1 MRQEVKSVVVL
12 VLLTLG
18 APVIAQAPAGRT
30 FVLDRSTLTYHMS
43 HPIHEVDGVS
53 HAAKGKG
60 FCRAGVCDFLL
71 AAPVKSFDSGDTN
84 RDLHM
89 LQVTRGAEFP
99 VVMVRFHIPEAEV
112 NATAFDCD
120 LEVSFAGNID
130 HYFHVPFR
138 QEINGGTHHII
149 GTIPTTL
156 SGFKIV
162 PPSFLGVAI
171 KNEIPVRVDTSWHE
185 Q

>member
-1 MRQEVKSVVVL
+1 MRN
-12 VLLTLG
+12 LLGFALLC
-18 APVIAQAPAGRT
+18 AAVPALAQTAADHT
-30 FVLDRSTLTYHMS
+30 FLLEQSTLTYHMS

-60 FCRAGVCDFLL
+60 NCHADVCDFLL

-99 VVMVRFHIPEAEV
+99 VITVRFRIPETDV
-112 NATAFDCD
+112 NAAAFDCD
-120 LEVSFAGNID
+120 LEVTFAGNTD
-130 HYFHVPFR
+130 HYYHVSFH
-138 QEINGGTHHII
+138 QEINGRTHHIT

-156 SGFKIV
+156 SGFKIP

-171 KNEIPVRVDTSWHE
+171 KNEIPVRVDTTWH
-185 Q
+185 QQ

>member
-1 MRQEVKSVVVL
+1 MKIFPAIA
-12 VLLTLG
+12 LLCL
-18 APVIAQAPAGRT
+18 ASPVFAQTSADHILL
-30 FVLDRSTLTYHMS
+30 LDQSTLSYHMS

-60 FCRAGVCDFLL
+60 VCRAAVCDFLL

-89 LQVTRGAEFP
+89 LQVTRGADFP
-99 VVMVRFHIPEAEV
+99 VITVRFRIPEGDV
-112 NATAFDCD
+112 NAPAFDCD

-130 HYFHVPFR
+130 HYYHVAFH
-138 QEINGGTHHII
+138 QDINGTMHHIT

-156 SGFKIV
+156 SGFKIP

-171 KNEIPVRVDTSWHE
+171 KNEIPVRVDTSWRA

>member
-1 MRQEVKSVVVL
+1 MKSFLLSL
-12 VLLTLG
+12 VCMAG
-18 APVIAQAPAGRT
+18 PAMAQTPSDRT
-30 FVLDRSTLTYHMS
+30 FVLSQSNLTYHMS
-43 HPIHEVDGVS
+43 HPVHGVDGVS

-60 FCRAGVCDFLL
+60 VCHAGFCDFLL

-99 VVMVRFHIPEAEV
+99 LITVRFHIPDSDVE
-112 NATAFDCD
+112 TTTFDCD

-130 HYFHVPFR
+130 HYYHVPFHQDISGR
-138 QEINGGTHHII
+138 AHHIT

-171 KNEIPVRVDTSWHE
+171 KNEIPVHVDTTWG
-185 Q
+185 QQ

>member
-1 MRQEVKSVVVL
+1 MKRLIAFALICVL
-12 VLLTLG
+12 RSGLAQTPTNNIFLLG
-18 APVIAQAPAGRT
+18 Q
-30 FVLDRSTLTYHMS
+30 STLTYHMS
-43 HPIHEVDGVS
+43 HPIHEVDGTS
-53 HAAKGKG
+53 HAAKG
-60 FCRAGVCDFLL
+60 RGVCHESYCDFLL

-84 RDLHM
+84 RDLHI

-99 VVMVRFHIPEAEV
+99 VVTVRFRLPDSSA

-120 LEVSFAGNID
+120 LEVSFAGNTD
-130 HYFHVPFR
+130 HYYHIPFHQDIDGR
-138 QEINGGTHHII
+138 THHIT

-171 KNEIPVRVDTSWHE
+171 KNEIPVHVDTTW
-185 Q
+185 QQQ